1 MAENDTT
8 EIDQLAS
15 EVENIKLAPSVKESL
30 TTTVLSWNINGPGK
44 AEPRKQMLKTVIK
57 KVNPDVMLLQETKK
71 SIVEFLE
78 NNVITEKDYISEAA
92 DDKEEAMVIYKK
104 DVFEKVDSSP
114 VNLDKVLKKVIP
126 ENETISLKDEKVP
139 VRSRIKERSCVVHL
153 RHILTK
159 REIIFVSYH
168 NIRKGGGDAAVIDM
182 ATRVCKIID
191 TLHKSTKCCV
201 IAGVDFNCSGFDK
214 TPVKVLDYTST
225 PRRKSKAKVDYYIL
239 KKSTENWKEE
249 KVNAYDLFPGDKTKL
264 FERHEKKFTL
274 DEYKKALDH
283 DPLVLPLS
291 VQEEEEEEEEEE
303 E

>member
-1 MAENDTT
+1 MAANDTT

-15 EVENIKLAPSVKESL
+15 EVEHIKLASSVKEKSL
-30 TTTVLSWNINGPGK
+30 TTTVLSWNINGPGQ
-44 AEPRKQMLKTVIK
+44 AEPRKQMLETVINR
-57 KVNPDVMLLQETKK
+57 VDPDVMLLQETKK

-78 NNVITEKDYISEAA
+78 KNNVIPEKDYISEAA

-104 DVFEKVDSSP
+104 VVFEKVNPSP
-114 VNLDKVLKKVIP
+114 VNLDKVLKKVIS
-126 ENETISLKDEKVP
+126 ENETISLKDKKVP

-153 RHILTK
+153 RHILTE

-182 ATRVCKIID
+182 ATKVCKIID
-191 TLHKSTKCCV
+191 TLHKSTECCV

-225 PRRKSKAKVDYYIL
+225 PRRTSKAKVDYYIL

-249 KVNAYDLFPGDKTKL
+249 KVNAYDLFPGDKTTL
-264 FERHEKKFTL
+264 FERHKKKFKL
-274 DEYKKALDH
+274 DQYKKALDH

-291 VQEEEEEEEEEE
+291 VKEEEEEEEE
-303 E
+303 